1 MDFQSIALP
10 TELPHH
16 FTAKALCE
24 DGLSAKAGG
33 KNKET
38 KSIKEEKERK
48 ELQKKIHV
56 GTQPTSDKK
65 KRKGTKAPF
74 LFHSFILL
82 APSSRTHSKT

>member
-38 KSIKEEKERK
+38 KSIKEEKK
-48 ELQKKIHV
+48 GK
-56 GTQPTSDKK
+56 SCK
-65 KRKGTKAPF
+65 KRFMSGHSPQATKKRGKEPKP
-74 LFHSFILL
+74 LSSFTLL
-82 APSSRTHSKT
+82 SS